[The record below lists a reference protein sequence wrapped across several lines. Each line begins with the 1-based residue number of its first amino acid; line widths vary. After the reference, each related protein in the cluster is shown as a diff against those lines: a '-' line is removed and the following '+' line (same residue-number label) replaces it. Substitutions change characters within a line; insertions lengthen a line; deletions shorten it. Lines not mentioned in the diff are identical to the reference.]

1 MCTFLTLLWRSWN
14 QSALLS
20 LLWFLEAALQQHTGG
35 WMVKVV
41 VYLCWCLSSD
51 EAGGVVGAIPLTF
64 NFAPLK
70 SLEGDGR
77 RN

>member
-1 MCTFLTLLWRSWN
+1 MCTFLTLLWRSYN
-14 QSALLS
+14 QSALLLYHS
-20 LLWFLEAALQQHTGG
+20 FWKQHTGG

-64 NFAPLK
+64 NFAPQK